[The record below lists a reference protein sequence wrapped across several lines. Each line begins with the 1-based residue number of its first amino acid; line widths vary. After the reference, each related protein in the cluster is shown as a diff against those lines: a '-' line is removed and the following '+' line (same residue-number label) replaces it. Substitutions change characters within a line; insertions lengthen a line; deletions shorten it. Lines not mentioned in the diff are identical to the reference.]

1 MIGFMITAEQTTLED
16 RLQALEQEQAQAL
29 ALIRLKFSWKAIIA
43 VLAVVI
49 TLGIGMLPVLLVLSA
64 SGIAIVLG
72 VIILAFA
79 IYFAIMFGRLASIKG
94 EISETRKQIKSVEE

>member
-1 MIGFMITAEQTTLED
+1 MITAEQTLLEE
-16 RLQALEQEQAQAL
+16 RLQALEQEQAQAY

-49 TLGIGMLPVLLVLSA
+49 TLGIGMLPIFFVLSA

-72 VIILAFA
+72 VIVLAFA
-79 IYFAIMFGRLASIKG
+79 IYFAIMFGRLARIKS
-94 EISETRKQIKSVEE
+94 EIAETRKQIESVEL

>member
-1 MIGFMITAEQTTLED
+1 MITAEQTILEERLHTL
-16 RLQALEQEQAQAL
+16 QQEQAQAY

-49 TLGIGMLPVLLVLSA
+49 TLGIGMLPILFVLSA

-79 IYFAIMFGRLASIKG
+79 IYFAIMFGRLVSIKS
-94 EISETRKQIKSVEE
+94 EIAETRKQIEARMA